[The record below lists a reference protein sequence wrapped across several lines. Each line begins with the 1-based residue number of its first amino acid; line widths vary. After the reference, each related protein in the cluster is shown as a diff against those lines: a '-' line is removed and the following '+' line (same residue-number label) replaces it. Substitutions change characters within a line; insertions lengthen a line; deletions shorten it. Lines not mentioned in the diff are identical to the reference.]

1 MDTFTGLHHET
12 GSVHNALALQG
23 VKSPYTGQPVSEA
36 LLLGISGGAAFGHF
50 VFEYEGYAPHL
61 ILLTRNTFSP
71 LETLFDR
78 LALSRDVLQ
87 TGKPEIANENLRR
100 VLDSGCP
107 ALVMADMF
115 SLPYNS
121 LPEDKHMWGVMP
133 VLVTA
138 VEGDTAIIA
147 DRSQRPFRVPLE
159 VLTAARGRVKE
170 NKYRV
175 TCLDGFD
182 AAKVPSA
189 VQKGIWQAI
198 SLYIDAPP
206 KGRRDNFGLAAFQYW
221 ADMLT
226 NTRNK
231 MSWERNFAPGRRM
244 TSALVGDGWQTGI
257 FDHIRP
263 IGAGDN
269 AERDLYAQF
278 LEEAAVILTKPA
290 LTDAAAGFRAAG
302 QAWHTF
308 SDAILPDSIPALK
321 SIKALKLRRREVWW
335 EQGGDGLYELTRID
349 AALRSQIHA
358 LHDDFPMTA
367 GEARDYRAGLREH
380 VLRIHDIE
388 RGAVMAMQGAMN

>member
-1 MDTFTGLHHET
+1 MSLYSGIHHET
-12 GSVHNALALQG
+12 GSVHTVLALQG
-23 VKSPYTGQPVSEA
+23 VKAAHTDGLVSEA

-78 LALSRDVLQ
+78 LALAREVLQ
-87 TGKPEIANENLRR
+87 TAKPETGNENLRR
-100 VLDSGCP
+100 VLDGGCP
-107 ALVMADMF
+107 ALVWADMF
-115 SLPYNS
+115 SLPYNN
-121 LPEDKHMWGVMP
+121 LPKDEHMWGVMP
-133 VLVTA
+133 VVVTA
-138 VEGDTAIIA
+138 IEGDTALVV
-147 DRSQRPFRVPLE
+147 DRSQRPFRVPLA
-159 VLTAARGRVKE
+159 VLTAARGRIRE

-175 TCLDGFD
+175 MCLDGFD
-182 AAKVPSA
+182 PARVPSA
-189 VQKGIWQAI
+189 VQKGLWQAI

-206 KGRRDNFGLAAFQYW
+206 KGKRDNFGLAAYQYW
-221 ADMLT
+221 AEMLT

-278 LEEAAVILTKPA
+278 LEEAAVILKKPA
-290 LTDAAAGFRAAG
+290 LGEAAVGFRAAG
-302 QAWHTF
+302 QAWRAF
-308 SDAILPDSIPALK
+308 SEAILPDSIPALA
-321 SIKALKLRRREVWW
+321 SIKALKLKRREVWW
-335 EQGGDGLYELTRID
+335 EQGGDGAEALAGLNDALTR
-349 AALRSQIHA
+349 QIRA
-358 LHDDFPMTA
+358 LHDAFPLTEA
-367 GEARDYRAGLREH
+367 EARDYRAGLREH

-388 RGAVMAMQGAMN
+388 RDAVMAMQGALG